1 MVIAMTEGE
10 QVLDDHDQ
18 PHSDDASPED
28 LTTPTERAGD
38 DDEDYEEY
46 LIVVDYTDE
55 AERKRVEYLLNNRN
69 STDAKP
75 IRGFARIVETDDVRA
90 LYEDLS
96 AKVDD
101 INNLEIDRLEDVD
114 ATPSEKELD
123 FSIQTDVDTD
133 RVDWLFESLMNK
145 RDATVADP
153 ANDVY
158 TINTRK
164 GTATCWYNTSDN
176 PDGTVTVHV
185 FASGYGEAPRV
196 AKEYLQDEME
206 GFL

>member
-1 MVIAMTEGE
+1 MTEGE
-10 QVLDDHDQ
+10 QVRDDHDQ
-18 PHSDDASPED
+18 LHSDDASPGNQ
-28 LTTPTERAGD
+28 TTPTERAGD
-38 DDEDYEEY
+38 KDEDYEEY

-55 AERKRVEYLLNNRN
+55 AERKRVEYLLNNRD
-69 STDAKP
+69 STEAEP
-75 IRGFARIVETDDVRA
+75 IRGFARIVETDDVQA

-101 INNLEIDRLEDVD
+101 INDVEIDRLEDVD

-145 RDATVADP
+145 RNATVADP

-158 TINTRK
+158 TISTRK
-164 GTATCWYNTSDN
+164 GTATCWYNTSSN
-176 PDGTVTVHV
+176 PDGTVTIHV
-185 FASGYGEAPRV
+185 FTSGYGEAPRV
-196 AKEYLQDEME
+196 VIEYLQDEME